1 MDGILEKRAPHRE
14 GHLAHA
20 NSCNELVA
28 GGAHKDAK
36 TDAVT
41 GGLLMFK
48 AADTSVV
55 EKFATI
61 FPRGVVVIWYWN
73 WYWFLKVYADAPI
86 QRRPYPYQKYFWKVE
101 RDE

>member
-55 EKFATI
+55 EKFAKND
-61 FPRGVVVIWYWN
+61 PYVVVTDV
-73 WYWFLKVYADAPI
+73 KV
-86 QRRPYPYQKYFWKVE
+86 FMFFML
-101 RDE
+101 